1 MSTAPLLDLDAELA
15 AGVQAPVFEAFGAEG
30 PRLPSF
36 EPGLKPEWRKL
47 TPKIRRAAKM
57 MDEGREVEAARLAL
71 KVVEAAPDF
80 GLANQVMAMALER
93 LGRLST
99 ALEFY
104 ERAWK
109 VDPAN
114 VDLFRNLG
122 LLAWKLG
129 MLEGAE
135 KFFRLLLKMDPDVP
149 NGITNLANVLRD
161 QGRFED
167 AIEIVRAEIY
177 RRPEV
182 SDLWNTMA
190 TIVLEQ
196 GDPDNAVTFAREA
209 IRLDD
214 SGYHARHNL
223 AYALELVGEVEP
235 AGAEYKA
242 AYDSLPPNKDRV
254 IVEHAFSLNRLAAG
268 DLEEGWRRYESR
280 LSHHYPLATLYPIEQ
295 PRWDGADLEAVRG
308 KTLLIVGE
316 QGIGDEILFMNM
328 LGDLIEAV
336 GPDGEVRVAVEK
348 RLVDLT
354 ARSFPQARVG
364 AHATIKR
371 ENRDFRS
378 APHLIEDGAV
388 ELWAPMAS
396 PLRALRPSVP
406 AFPDRPAFLRPD
418 PERVEHWRDHLS
430 SLSGLRIGLIWKSM
444 KMDAKRS
451 KFFASIEDWKPVFQ
465 VEDASF
471 INLQYGDVEADLKAV
486 RERFGAKVHQPE
498 GIDLKD
504 DLDDLAALCS
514 ACDVVIGPMNAT
526 MNIAAACGV
535 ESLILHP
542 SPWTWTMLGS
552 GRMPWYPAARCFHGD
567 TFRDWK
573 TAMRRAADALAE
585 RGRREAAA

>member
-1 MSTAPLLDLDAELA
+1 MSAAPVLDLDAELA
-15 AGVQAPVFEAFGAEG
+15 AGSQAPVFEAFGAEG
-30 PRLPSF
+30 PRLPAL
-36 EPGLKPEWRKL
+36 EAGLKPEWRKL

-71 KVVEAAPDF
+71 KIVEAAPDF

-129 MLEGAE
+129 MLEAAE
-135 KFFRLLLKMDPDVP
+135 KFFRLFIRMDPGASS
-149 NGITNLANVLRD
+149 GITNLANVLRD

-182 SDLWNTMA
+182 SELWNSMA

-209 IRLDD
+209 IRLNAE
-214 SGYHARHNL
+214 GYHARHNL
-223 AYALELVGEVEP
+223 AYALELSGEVQE
-235 AGAEYKA
+235 AGREFQA
-242 AYDSLPPNKDRV
+242 AYESLPPNKDRV
-254 IVEHAFSLNRLAAG
+254 IVEHALSLNRLAAG
-268 DLEEGWRRYESR
+268 DLEAGWRRYESR
-280 LSHHYPLATLYPIEQ
+280 LSHHYPLATLYPIDR
-295 PRWDGADLEAVRG
+295 PRWDGADLDAVRG
-308 KTLLIVGE
+308 KTVLVIGE

-328 LGDLIEAV
+328 LDDLIEAV
-336 GPDGEVRVAVEK
+336 GSGGEVRVAVER
-348 RLVDLT
+348 RLVDL
-354 ARSFPQARVG
+354 AQRSFPQAKVG
-364 AHATIKR
+364 AHASIKR
-371 ENRDFRS
+371 ENRDIRS
-378 APHLIEDGAV
+378 APQLLEDGAV
-388 ELWAPMAS
+388 DLWTPMAT
-396 PLRALRPSVP
+396 PLRALRPAVP
-406 AFPDRPAFLRPD
+406 AFPERRAFLSPD
-418 PERVEHWRDHLS
+418 PRRVEYWRDNLS

-451 KFFASIEDWKPVFQ
+451 KFFASIEDWKPVFR
-465 VEDASF
+465 VAGARF
-471 INLQYGDVEADLKAV
+471 INLQYGDIDADLAAV
-486 RERFGAKVHQPE
+486 RERFGAEVHQPE
-498 GIDLKD
+498 GINLKD

-552 GRMPWYPAARCFHGD
+552 GRMPWYPAARCFYGD
-567 TFRDWK
+567 GFRDWK
-573 TAMRRAADALAE
+573 TAMKRAADALEE
-585 RGRREAAA
+585 RCRRDAAA